1 MIRHRNTRI
10 LNRSPPLRALPSRAN
25 HCRDLPPA
33 ISRAVCLWDGVV
45 WGQLPRRACLGHPD
59 DLARLV
65 PASRGLIALGL
76 RSRERP
82 LSRVHAECRVQFNV
96 LLHPLPFSSPTFPF
110 WTSSCLSYRV
120 ARANDDDDRGHDGR
134 ETLNTATPR
143 KPSCFEY
150 LVHGTTFRTIRDD
163 LRHDQTCGFHAVI
176 QCPAA
181 CCKFEEI

>member
-1 MIRHRNTRI
+1 MTVADGDDRSRQQTGDSISPARSCPRPPVWNTNPISRRMIRHRNIRI

-96 LLHPLPFSSPTFPF
+96 LLHLSPFPRRHSRSAH
-110 WTSSCLSYRV
+110 R
-120 ARANDDDDRGHDGR
+120 RACHIVLHVRLMM
-134 ETLNTATPR
+134 TTAA
-143 KPSCFEY
+143 
-150 LVHGTTFRTIRDD
+150 TT
-163 LRHDQTCGFHAVI
+163 
-176 QCPAA
+176 
-181 CCKFEEI
+181 EERL